1 MGMRLRIAAAMTVAV
16 GLLAACGSGAG
27 DPASSASAS
36 ASAGPESTGAAA
48 SVLIWTDP
56 DHAAALQASAADHGQ
71 ATGVEVVVATI
82 GEDLADLRAEVAT
95 LAPQGLGPDLFV
107 GRSEWVGSLVESG
120 LVAAQDASRTAGS
133 FRAVA
138 VNGFQYSGRQYGV
151 PFATDNIALVRNTD
165 LAKRAPKSIDQMA
178 RLGLAL
184 AETTKQRVLPIA
196 LPVGSGG
203 DALHWYPLY
212 SAAGGAL
219 FGRDSRGGYT
229 SDEVEVGQPGSV
241 AAARQLAAL
250 TRDGAVDE
258 RTTEADAVAAFTSGR
273 SPYLIAGPAVID
285 AVRESGVPF
294 VVEAV
299 PGFSDVLASR
309 SQALVSSLG
318 ILSSSF
324 SRNSSGAQQY
334 LATTLRTTEVMSAL
348 AAPGGLG
355 PAWRLSYDE
364 VAAADPVV
372 EGFGAY
378 ADDSVAIPNL
388 PGTDDVWPVLGEAE
402 VEVMTG
408 SPPAATMKTAG
419 RSIQRE
425 VDDG

>member
-1 MGMRLRIAAAMTVAV
+1 MGMRLRMAAAVTVAA

-27 DPASSASAS
+27 QSASSASAS
-36 ASAGPESTGAAA
+36 TSAGPESTGVAA

-56 DHAAALQASAADHGQ
+56 DHAAALRASAADHER

-82 GEDLADLRAEVAT
+82 GEDLADMREEVST
-95 LAPQGLGPDLFV
+95 MAPQGLGPDLFV

-120 LVAAQDASRTAGS
+120 LVAALDAGGAAGS

-138 VNGFQYSGRQYGV
+138 VSGFRYSGRQYGV
-151 PFATDNIALVRNTD
+151 PFATDNVALVRNTD

-184 AETTKQRVLPIA
+184 AETTKKRVLPIA
-196 LPVGSGG
+196 LPVGRGG

-212 SAAGGAL
+212 SAAGGAI
-219 FGRDSRGGYT
+219 FGRDSQGGYT
-229 SDEVEVGQPGSV
+229 SAEVEVGQPGSV
-241 AAARQLAAL
+241 EAARQLAAL
-250 TRDGAVDE
+250 ARDGAVDE
-258 RTTEADAVAAFTSGR
+258 RTTQADAVAAFTSGR
-273 SPYLIAGPAVID
+273 SPYLIAGPAVIES
-285 AVRESGVPF
+285 VRESGVPF

-299 PGFSDVLASR
+299 PGFSDVLASHSR
-309 SQALVSSLG
+309 ALVSTLG
-318 ILSSSF
+318 ILSSAF
-324 SRNSSGAQQY
+324 ARNSAGAQKY

-355 PAWRLSYDE
+355 PAWQLSYDE

-388 PGTDDVWPVLGEAE
+388 PGTDDVWPVLGRAE
-402 VEVMTG
+402 VEVMSG
-408 SPPAATMKTAG
+408 SPPAATMKAAG
-419 RSIQRE
+419 RSIRAV